1 MQPTTASERR
11 GSGSLQ
17 KLMKLGS
24 ELQRLMNSLF
34 REKSTEMSGDI
45 NGNED
50 LGGDDDLRAEDG
62 GKDITGDL

>member
-62 GKDITGDL
+62 GKDITGNL

>member
-17 KLMKLGS
+17 KLVKLGS
-24 ELQRLMNSLF
+24 ELQGRMNSLF

-45 NGNED
+45 NDNED

-62 GKDITGDL
+62 GKDITGNL

>member
-34 REKSTEMSGDI
+34 RETSTEMSGDI

>member
-34 REKSTEMSGDI
+34 RETSTEMSGDI

-62 GKDITGDL
+62 GKDITGNL